1 MKDDVKKLLAEHR
14 DEILPDARVK
24 EKVRRDL
31 GLSSVTE
38 SRMAYARGGE
48 HALTDGRKAAAALIA
63 VLLVAAIFL
72 CIFLPIWLQRG
83 GAPTPGGDIGVFG
96 DADSFY
102 AYGAAS
108 VGAILSSGEGS
119 ASSSPH
125 AVTADAAVAA
135 AEVYPVAAADADA
148 AQVEILNKYLS
159 LVESLLGG
167 SGITGESVAPA
178 EGYKFGMR
186 VTRVDL
192 LGGHDS
198 YELYYNKKFL
208 GSETDG
214 DETEENYSITG
225 VLVTD
230 GGTYRVSG
238 TYQTESEED
247 GRESELFFR
256 AYTGDGTDSY
266 IEFRQSQESEHDD
279 GDPET
284 GAEYVYTVVTD
295 GVCRERTVVKYE
307 GEADETELS
316 MVIDRYDADDSCIS
330 REQLLFEDETE
341 DGARVILVRGTLDGE
356 AVAFRIYVRG
366 DGYDYVFSDG
376 THIPGDRYDD
386 DDDDDDDDDWDD

>member
-48 HALTDGRKAAAALIA
+48 HALTDGRKVAVALIA

-178 EGYKFGMR
+178 EGYEFGMR

-230 GGTYRVSG
+230 GGTYRVRG

-247 GRESELFFR
+247 ERESELFFR
-256 AYTGDGTDSY
+256 AYTGDGADSY

-284 GAEYVYTVVTD
+284 EAEYVYTVVTD
-295 GVCRERTVVKYE
+295 GVRRERTVVEYE

-316 MVIDRYDADDSCIS
+316 MVIDRYDANGSRIS
-330 REQLLFEDETE
+330 REQLFFEDETE

-386 DDDDDDDDDWDD
+386 DDDDDDDDD

>member
-48 HALTDGRKAAAALIA
+48 HALTDGRKVAAALIA

-178 EGYKFGMR
+178 EEYEFGMR

-256 AYTGDGTDSY
+256 AYTDDGADSY
-266 IEFRQSQESEHDD
+266 IEFKQSQESEHDD

-284 GAEYVYTVVTD
+284 EAVYTVVTD
-295 GVCRERTVVKYE
+295 GVRERTAVEYE

-316 MVIDRYDADDSCIS
+316 MVIERYDADGSRIS
-330 REQLLFEDETE
+330 REQLFFEDETE

>member
-14 DEILPDARVK
+14 DEILPDTRVK

-48 HALTDGRKAAAALIA
+48 HALTDGRKVAVALIA

-83 GAPTPGGDIGVFG
+83 AAPTPGGDIGVFG

-119 ASSSPH
+119 AASSPH

-135 AEVYPVAAADADA
+135 AEVYSVAAADADA

-178 EGYKFGMR
+178 EGYEFGMR

-198 YELYYNKKFL
+198 YELYYNKIFL

-284 GAEYVYTVVTD
+284 EAEYVYTVVTD
-295 GVCRERTVVKYE
+295 GVRRERTVVEYE

-316 MVIDRYDADDSCIS
+316 MVIDRYDADGSRIS
-330 REQLLFEDETE
+330 REQLFFEDETE
-341 DGARVILVRGTLDGE
+341 DGARVIVVRGTLDGE

-386 DDDDDDDDDWDD
+386 DDDDDDDDWDD

>member
-48 HALTDGRKAAAALIA
+48 HALTDGRKAAVALIA

-135 AEVYPVAAADADA
+135 AEVYPVAAADA

-178 EGYKFGMR
+178 EGYGFGMR

-198 YELYYNKKFL
+198 YELYYNKIFL

-256 AYTGDGTDSY
+256 AYTGDGADSY

-284 GAEYVYTVVTD
+284 EAEYVYTVVTD
-295 GVCRERTVVKYE
+295 GVPREMTVVEYE

-316 MVIDRYDADDSCIS
+316 MVIERYDADGSIS
-330 REQLLFEDETE
+330 REQLFFEDETE
-341 DGARVILVRGTLDGE
+341 DGARVIVVRGTLDGE
-356 AVAFRIYVRG
+356 AVAFRIYVCG

-386 DDDDDDDDDWDD
+386 DDDDDDDWDD

>member
-48 HALTDGRKAAAALIA
+48 HALTDGRKAAVALIA

-125 AVTADAAVAA
+125 AVKADAAVAA

-167 SGITGESVAPA
+167 SGITGESIAPA
-178 EGYKFGMR
+178 EGYEFGMR

-247 GRESELFFR
+247 GRESELSFR
-256 AYTGDGTDSY
+256 AYTGDGADSY
-266 IEFRQSQESEHDD
+266 IEFGQSQESEHDD
-279 GDPET
+279 GGPET
-284 GAEYVYTVVTD
+284 EAEYVYTVVTD
-295 GVCRERTVVKYE
+295 GVRERTVVEYE
-307 GEADETELS
+307 GEEDETELS
-316 MVIDRYDADDSCIS
+316 MVIERYDADGSRIS
-330 REQLLFEDETE
+330 REQLFFEDETE
-341 DGARVILVRGTLDGE
+341 DGARVIVVRGTLDGE

>member
-48 HALTDGRKAAAALIA
+48 HALTDGRKAAVALIA

-135 AEVYPVAAADADA
+135 AEVYPVAAADA

-178 EGYKFGMR
+178 EGYEFGMR

-198 YELYYNKKFL
+198 YELYYKKISL

-256 AYTGDGTDSY
+256 AYTGDGADSY

-284 GAEYVYTVVTD
+284 EAEYVYTVVTD
-295 GVCRERTVVKYE
+295 GVPRERTVVEYE

-316 MVIDRYDADDSCIS
+316 MVIDRYDADGSRIS
-330 REQLLFEDETE
+330 REQLFFEDETE
-341 DGARVILVRGTLDGE
+341 DGARVIVVRGTLDGE

-386 DDDDDDDDDWDD
+386 DDDDDDDWDD

>member
-14 DEILPDARVK
+14 DEILPDTRVK

-48 HALTDGRKAAAALIA
+48 HALTDGRKVAVALIA

-119 ASSSPH
+119 ASPSPH

-178 EGYKFGMR
+178 EGYEFGMR

-198 YELYYNKKFL
+198 YELYYKKISL

-256 AYTGDGTDSY
+256 AYTGDGADSY

-284 GAEYVYTVVTD
+284 EAEYVYTVVTD
-295 GVCRERTVVKYE
+295 GVRRERTVVEYE

-316 MVIDRYDADDSCIS
+316 MVIDRYDADGSRIS
-330 REQLLFEDETE
+330 REQLFFEDETE
-341 DGARVILVRGTLDGE
+341 DGARVIVVRGTLDGE

-386 DDDDDDDDDWDD
+386 DDDDDDDDWDD

>member
-48 HALTDGRKAAAALIA
+48 HALTDGRKVAVALIA

-178 EGYKFGMR
+178 EGYEFGMR

-198 YELYYNKKFL
+198 YELYYNKRFL

-230 GGTYRVSG
+230 GGTYRVRG

-256 AYTGDGTDSY
+256 AYTGDGADSY

-279 GDPET
+279 DPET
-284 GAEYVYTVVTD
+284 EAEYVYTVVTD
-295 GVCRERTVVKYE
+295 GVRRERTVVEYE

-316 MVIDRYDADDSCIS
+316 MVIDRYDADGSRIS
-330 REQLLFEDETE
+330 REQLFFEDETE
-341 DGARVILVRGTLDGE
+341 DGVRVILVRGTLDGE
-356 AVAFRIYVRG
+356 AVVFRIYVRG

>member
-48 HALTDGRKAAAALIA
+48 HALTDGRKAAVALIA

-119 ASSSPH
+119 VSSSPH

-178 EGYKFGMR
+178 EGYEFGMR

-256 AYTGDGTDSY
+256 AYTGDGADSY

-284 GAEYVYTVVTD
+284 EAEYVYTVVTD
-295 GVCRERTVVKYE
+295 GVRRERTVVEYE
-307 GEADETELS
+307 GETDETELS
-316 MVIDRYDADDSCIS
+316 MVIDRYDADGSRIS

-341 DGARVILVRGTLDGE
+341 DGARVIVVRGTLDGE

-386 DDDDDDDDDWDD
+386 DDDDDDDWDD

>member
-48 HALTDGRKAAAALIA
+48 HALTDGRKVAVALIA

-178 EGYKFGMR
+178 EGYEFGMR

-198 YELYYNKKFL
+198 YELYYKKIFL

-247 GRESELFFR
+247 GRESELSFR
-256 AYTGDGTDSY
+256 AYTGDGADSY
-266 IEFRQSQESEHDD
+266 IEFKQSQESERDD

-284 GAEYVYTVVTD
+284 EAEYVYIVVTD
-295 GVCRERTVVKYE
+295 GVRERTVVKYE

-316 MVIDRYDADDSCIS
+316 MVIDRYDADGSSIS
-330 REQLLFEDETE
+330 REQLFFEDETE

-386 DDDDDDDDDWDD
+386 DDDDDDDWDD

>member
-48 HALTDGRKAAAALIA
+48 HALTDGRKAAVALIA

-178 EGYKFGMR
+178 EGYEFGMR

-198 YELYYNKKFL
+198 YELYYKKISL

-256 AYTGDGTDSY
+256 AYTGDGADSY

-284 GAEYVYTVVTD
+284 EAEYVYTVVTD
-295 GVCRERTVVKYE
+295 GVRRERTVVEYE
-307 GEADETELS
+307 GETDETELS
-316 MVIDRYDADDSCIS
+316 MVIDRYDADGSRIS
-330 REQLLFEDETE
+330 REQLFFEDETE
-341 DGARVILVRGTLDGE
+341 DGARVIVVRGTLDGE

-386 DDDDDDDDDWDD
+386 DDDDDDDWDD

>member
-48 HALTDGRKAAAALIA
+48 HALTDGRKAAVALIA

-135 AEVYPVAAADADA
+135 AEVYPVAAADA

-167 SGITGESVAPA
+167 SGITGESIAPA
-178 EGYKFGMR
+178 EGYEFGMR

-198 YELYYNKKFL
+198 YELYYKKIFL

-256 AYTGDGTDSY
+256 AYTGDGADSY

-284 GAEYVYTVVTD
+284 EAEYVYTVVTD
-295 GVCRERTVVKYE
+295 GVRRERTVVEYE
-307 GEADETELS
+307 GETDETELS
-316 MVIDRYDADDSCIS
+316 MVIDRYDADGSRIS
-330 REQLLFEDETE
+330 REQLFFEDETE
-341 DGARVILVRGTLDGE
+341 DGARVIVVRGTLDGE

-386 DDDDDDDDDWDD
+386 DDDDDDDWDD

>member
-48 HALTDGRKAAAALIA
+48 HALTDGRKAAVALIA

-96 DADSFY
+96 NADSFY

-178 EGYKFGMR
+178 EGYEFGMR

-198 YELYYNKKFL
+198 YELYYNKRFL

-284 GAEYVYTVVTD
+284 EAEYVYTVVTD
-295 GVCRERTVVKYE
+295 GVRRERTVVENE

-316 MVIDRYDADDSCIS
+316 MVIDRYDADGSRIS
-330 REQLLFEDETE
+330 REQLFFEDETE
-341 DGARVILVRGTLDGE
+341 DGARVIVVRGRLDGE
-356 AVAFRIYVRG
+356 AAAFRISARG

>member
-48 HALTDGRKAAAALIA
+48 HALTDGRKAAVALIA

-178 EGYKFGMR
+178 EGYEFGMR

-198 YELYYNKKFL
+198 YELYYKKIFL

-256 AYTGDGTDSY
+256 AYTGDGADSY
-266 IEFRQSQESEHDD
+266 IEFGQSQESEHDD

-284 GAEYVYTVVTD
+284 EAEYVYTVVTD
-295 GVCRERTVVKYE
+295 GVRERTVVEYE
-307 GEADETELS
+307 GEEDETELS
-316 MVIDRYDADDSCIS
+316 MVIERYDADGSRIS
-330 REQLLFEDETE
+330 REQLFFEDETE
-341 DGARVILVRGTLDGE
+341 DGARVIVVRGTLDGE

-386 DDDDDDDDDWDD
+386 DDDDDDDWDD

>member
-48 HALTDGRKAAAALIA
+48 HALTDGRKAAVALIA

-119 ASSSPH
+119 ASPSPH

-135 AEVYPVAAADADA
+135 AEVYSVAAADADA

-178 EGYKFGMR
+178 EGYEFGMR

-198 YELYYNKKFL
+198 YELYYNKRFL

-256 AYTGDGTDSY
+256 AYTGDGADSY

-284 GAEYVYTVVTD
+284 EAEYVYTVVTD
-295 GVCRERTVVKYE
+295 GVRRERTVVEYE

-316 MVIDRYDADDSCIS
+316 MVIDRYDADGSRIS
-330 REQLLFEDETE
+330 REQLFFEDETE
-341 DGARVILVRGTLDGE
+341 DGARVIVVRGTLDGE

-386 DDDDDDDDDWDD
+386 DDNDDDDWDD

>member
-178 EGYKFGMR
+178 EEYEFGMR

-198 YELYYNKKFL
+198 YELYYNKRFL

-230 GGTYRVSG
+230 GGTYRVRG

-247 GRESELFFR
+247 ERESELFFR
-256 AYTGDGTDSY
+256 AYTGDGADSY

-284 GAEYVYTVVTD
+284 EAEYVYTVVTD
-295 GVCRERTVVKYE
+295 GVRRERTVVEYE
-307 GEADETELS
+307 GETDETELS
-316 MVIDRYDADDSCIS
+316 MVIDRYDADGSRIS
-330 REQLLFEDETE
+330 REQLFFEDETE
-341 DGARVILVRGTLDGE
+341 DGARVIVVRGTLDGE

-386 DDDDDDDDDWDD
+386 DDDDDDDGDWDD

>member
-48 HALTDGRKAAAALIA
+48 HALTDGRKVAAALIA

-167 SGITGESVAPA
+167 SGITGESIAPA
-178 EGYKFGMR
+178 EGYEFGMR

-198 YELYYNKKFL
+198 YELYYKKISL

-247 GRESELFFR
+247 GRESELSFR
-256 AYTGDGTDSY
+256 AYTGDGADSY

-284 GAEYVYTVVTD
+284 EAEYVYTVVTD
-295 GVCRERTVVKYE
+295 GVRRERTVVEYE
-307 GEADETELS
+307 GETDETELS
-316 MVIDRYDADDSCIS
+316 MVIDRYDADGSRIS
-330 REQLLFEDETE
+330 REQLFFEDETE

-386 DDDDDDDDDWDD
+386 DDDDDDDWDD

>member
-48 HALTDGRKAAAALIA
+48 HALADGRKAAVALIA

-178 EGYKFGMR
+178 EEYEFGMR

-247 GRESELFFR
+247 ERESELFFR
-256 AYTGDGTDSY
+256 AYTGDGADSY

-284 GAEYVYTVVTD
+284 EAEYVYTVVTD
-295 GVCRERTVVKYE
+295 GVPRERTVVEYE

-316 MVIDRYDADDSCIS
+316 MVIERYDADGSIS
-330 REQLLFEDETE
+330 REQLFFEDETE
-341 DGARVILVRGTLDGE
+341 DGARVIVVRGTLDGE

-386 DDDDDDDDDWDD
+386 DDDDDWDD

>member
-48 HALTDGRKAAAALIA
+48 HALTDGRKAAVALIA

-125 AVTADAAVAA
+125 AVTADATVAA

-178 EGYKFGMR
+178 EGYEFGMR

-198 YELYYNKKFL
+198 YELYYKKISL

-256 AYTGDGTDSY
+256 AYTGDGADSY

-284 GAEYVYTVVTD
+284 EAEYVYTVVTD
-295 GVCRERTVVKYE
+295 GVRRERTVVEYE

-316 MVIDRYDADDSCIS
+316 MVIDRYDADGSRIS
-330 REQLLFEDETE
+330 REQLFFEDETE
-341 DGARVILVRGTLDGE
+341 DGARVIVVRGTLDGE

-386 DDDDDDDDDWDD
+386 DDDDNDDWDD

>member
-48 HALTDGRKAAAALIA
+48 HALTDGRKAAVALIA

-96 DADSFY
+96 NADSFY

-178 EGYKFGMR
+178 EGYEFGMR

-198 YELYYNKKFL
+198 YELYYNKRFL

-284 GAEYVYTVVTD
+284 EAEYVYTVVTD
-295 GVCRERTVVKYE
+295 GVRRERTVVEYE

-316 MVIDRYDADDSCIS
+316 MVIDRYDADGSRIS
-330 REQLLFEDETE
+330 REQLFFEDETE
-341 DGARVILVRGTLDGE
+341 DGARVIVVRGTLDGE
-356 AVAFRIYVRG
+356 AVASLIYVSG
-366 DGYDYVFSDG
+366 VGYDYVFSDG

>member
-48 HALTDGRKAAAALIA
+48 HALTDGRKAAVALIA

-135 AEVYPVAAADADA
+135 AEVYSVAAADADA

-178 EGYKFGMR
+178 EGYGFGMR

-198 YELYYNKKFL
+198 YELYYNKIFL

-284 GAEYVYTVVTD
+284 EAEYVYTVVTD
-295 GVCRERTVVKYE
+295 GVPREMTVVEYE

-316 MVIDRYDADDSCIS
+316 MVIDRYDADGSRIS
-330 REQLLFEDETE
+330 REQLFFEDETE
-341 DGARVILVRGTLDGE
+341 DGARVIVVRGTLDGE

-386 DDDDDDDDDWDD
+386 DDDDDDDWDD

>member
-48 HALTDGRKAAAALIA
+48 HALTDGRKAAVALIA

-135 AEVYPVAAADADA
+135 AGVYPVAAADA

-178 EGYKFGMR
+178 EGYGFGMR

-198 YELYYNKKFL
+198 YELYYNKIFL

-230 GGTYRVSG
+230 GGTYRVRG

-247 GRESELFFR
+247 GRESKLFFR
-256 AYTGDGTDSY
+256 AYTGDGEDSY

-284 GAEYVYTVVTD
+284 EAEYVYTVVTD
-295 GVCRERTVVKYE
+295 GVRRERTVVEYE

-316 MVIDRYDADDSCIS
+316 MVIDRYDADGSRIS
-330 REQLLFEDETE
+330 REQLFFEDETE

-386 DDDDDDDDDWDD
+386 DDDDDDDWDD

>member
-48 HALTDGRKAAAALIA
+48 HALTDGRKAAVALIA

-167 SGITGESVAPA
+167 SGITGESIAPA
-178 EGYKFGMR
+178 EGYEFGMR

-198 YELYYNKKFL
+198 YELYYKKKFL

-256 AYTGDGTDSY
+256 AYTGDGADSY
-266 IEFRQSQESEHDD
+266 IEFKQSQESEHDD

-284 GAEYVYTVVTD
+284 EAEYTVVTD
-295 GVCRERTVVKYE
+295 GVPREMTVVEYE

-316 MVIDRYDADDSCIS
+316 MVIERYDADGSRIS
-330 REQLLFEDETE
+330 REQLFFEDETE
-341 DGARVILVRGTLDGE
+341 DGARVIVVRGTLDGE

-386 DDDDDDDDDWDD
+386 DDDDDDDWDD

>member
-48 HALTDGRKAAAALIA
+48 HALTDGRKVAVALIA

-135 AEVYPVAAADADA
+135 AEVYPVAAADA

-178 EGYKFGMR
+178 EGYEFGMR

-256 AYTGDGTDSY
+256 AYTGDGADSY

-284 GAEYVYTVVTD
+284 EAEYVYTVVTD
-295 GVCRERTVVKYE
+295 GVRRERTVVEYE

-316 MVIDRYDADDSCIS
+316 MVIDRYDADGSRIS
-330 REQLLFEDETE
+330 REQLFFEDETE
-341 DGARVILVRGTLDGE
+341 DGARVIVVRGTLGGE

-386 DDDDDDDDDWDD
+386 DDDDDDWDD

>member
-48 HALTDGRKAAAALIA
+48 HALTDGRKAAVALIA

-119 ASSSPH
+119 AASSPH

-178 EGYKFGMR
+178 EGYGFGMR

-198 YELYYNKKFL
+198 YELYYNKIFL

-256 AYTGDGTDSY
+256 AYTGDGADSY
-266 IEFRQSQESEHDD
+266 IEFKQSQESEHDD

-284 GAEYVYTVVTD
+284 EAEYVYTVVTD
-295 GVCRERTVVKYE
+295 GVRRERTVVEYE

-316 MVIDRYDADDSCIS
+316 MVIDRYDADGSRIS
-330 REQLLFEDETE
+330 REQLFFEDETE
-341 DGARVILVRGTLDGE
+341 DGARVIVVRGTLDGE

-386 DDDDDDDDDWDD
+386 DDDDDWDD

>member
-48 HALTDGRKAAAALIA
+48 HALTDGRKVAVALIA

-125 AVTADAAVAA
+125 AVKADAAVAA

-167 SGITGESVAPA
+167 SGITGESIAPA
-178 EGYKFGMR
+178 EGYEFGMR

-247 GRESELFFR
+247 GRESELSFR
-256 AYTGDGTDSY
+256 AYTGDGADSY
-266 IEFRQSQESEHDD
+266 IEFGQSQESEHDD
-279 GDPET
+279 GGPET
-284 GAEYVYTVVTD
+284 EAEYVYTVVTD
-295 GVCRERTVVKYE
+295 GVRRERTVVEYE
-307 GEADETELS
+307 GEEDETELS
-316 MVIDRYDADDSCIS
+316 MVIERYDADGSRIS
-330 REQLLFEDETE
+330 REQLFFEDETE
-341 DGARVILVRGTLDGE
+341 DGARVIVVRGTLDGE

>member
-48 HALTDGRKAAAALIA
+48 HALTDGRKVAVALIA

-178 EGYKFGMR
+178 EGYGFGMR

-198 YELYYNKKFL
+198 YELYYNKIFL

-256 AYTGDGTDSY
+256 AYTGDGADSY
-266 IEFRQSQESEHDD
+266 IEFRQSQESERDD

-284 GAEYVYTVVTD
+284 EAEYVYTVVTD
-295 GVCRERTVVKYE
+295 GVRRERTVVEYE
-307 GEADETELS
+307 GETDETELS
-316 MVIDRYDADDSCIS
+316 MVIDRYDADGSRIS
-330 REQLLFEDETE
+330 REQLFFEDETE
-341 DGARVILVRGTLDGE
+341 DGARVIVVRGTLDGE

-386 DDDDDDDDDWDD
+386 DDDDDDDDWDD

>member
-31 GLSSVTE
+31 GFSSVTE

-48 HALTDGRKAAAALIA
+48 HALTDGRKAAVALIA

-119 ASSSPH
+119 ASPSPH

-178 EGYKFGMR
+178 EGYEFGMR

-198 YELYYNKKFL
+198 YELYFNKIFL

-256 AYTGDGTDSY
+256 AYTGDGADSY

-284 GAEYVYTVVTD
+284 EAEYVYTVVTD
-295 GVCRERTVVKYE
+295 GVRRERTVVEYE
-307 GEADETELS
+307 GEADETELY
-316 MVIDRYDADDSCIS
+316 MVIDRYDADGSRIS
-330 REQLLFEDETE
+330 REQLFFEDETE
-341 DGARVILVRGTLDGE
+341 DGARVIVVRGTLDGE

-386 DDDDDDDDDWDD
+386 DDDDDDDWDD

>member
-48 HALTDGRKAAAALIA
+48 HALTDGRKAAVALIA

-178 EGYKFGMR
+178 EGYEFGMR

-198 YELYYNKKFL
+198 YELYYNKRFL

-230 GGTYRVSG
+230 GGTYRVRG

-256 AYTGDGTDSY
+256 AYTGDGADSY

-279 GDPET
+279 DPET
-284 GAEYVYTVVTD
+284 EAEYVYTVVTD
-295 GVCRERTVVKYE
+295 GVRRERTVVEYE

-316 MVIDRYDADDSCIS
+316 MVIDRYDADGSRIS
-330 REQLLFEDETE
+330 REQLFFEDETE
-341 DGARVILVRGTLDGE
+341 DGARVIVVRGTLDGE

-386 DDDDDDDDDWDD
+386 DDDDDDDDWDD

>member
-48 HALTDGRKAAAALIA
+48 HALTDGRKAAVALIA

-135 AEVYPVAAADADA
+135 AEVYPVAAADA

-178 EGYKFGMR
+178 EGYEFGMR

-198 YELYYNKKFL
+198 YELYYNKIFL

-214 DETEENYSITG
+214 DETEENYSIAG

-247 GRESELFFR
+247 ERESELFFR
-256 AYTGDGTDSY
+256 AYTGDGADSY

-284 GAEYVYTVVTD
+284 EAEYVYTVVTD
-295 GVCRERTVVKYE
+295 GVRRERTVVEYE

-316 MVIDRYDADDSCIS
+316 MAIDRYDADGSRIS
-330 REQLLFEDETE
+330 REQLFFEDETE

-386 DDDDDDDDDWDD
+386 DDDEDDDWDD

>member
-48 HALTDGRKAAAALIA
+48 HALTDGRKVAVALIA

-119 ASSSPH
+119 AASSPH

-135 AEVYPVAAADADA
+135 AEVYSVAAADADA

-178 EGYKFGMR
+178 EGYEFGMR

-284 GAEYVYTVVTD
+284 EAEYVYTVVTD
-295 GVCRERTVVKYE
+295 GVRRERTVVEYE

-316 MVIDRYDADDSCIS
+316 MVIDRYDADGSRIS

-341 DGARVILVRGTLDGE
+341 DGARVIVVRGTLDGE

-386 DDDDDDDDDWDD
+386 DDDDDDDWDD

>member
-48 HALTDGRKAAAALIA
+48 HALTDGRKVAVALIA

-135 AEVYPVAAADADA
+135 AEVYPVAAADA

-178 EGYKFGMR
+178 KGYEFGMR

-198 YELYYNKKFL
+198 YELYYNKIFL

-247 GRESELFFR
+247 GRESELSFR
-256 AYTGDGTDSY
+256 AYTGDGADSY

-284 GAEYVYTVVTD
+284 EAEYVYTVVTD
-295 GVCRERTVVKYE
+295 GVRRERTVVEYE
-307 GEADETELS
+307 GETDETELS
-316 MVIDRYDADDSCIS
+316 MVIDRYDADGSRIS
-330 REQLLFEDETE
+330 REQLFFEDETE
-341 DGARVILVRGTLDGE
+341 DGARVIVVRGTLDGE

-386 DDDDDDDDDWDD
+386 DDDDDDDWDD

>member
-48 HALTDGRKAAAALIA
+48 HALTDGRKVAVALIA

-125 AVTADAAVAA
+125 AVKADAAVAA

-167 SGITGESVAPA
+167 SGITGESIAPA
-178 EGYKFGMR
+178 EGYEFGMR

-247 GRESELFFR
+247 GRESELSFR
-256 AYTGDGTDSY
+256 AYTGDGADSY
-266 IEFRQSQESEHDD
+266 IEFGQSQESEHDD
-279 GDPET
+279 GGPET
-284 GAEYVYTVVTD
+284 EAEYVYTVVTD
-295 GVCRERTVVKYE
+295 GVRERTVVEYE
-307 GEADETELS
+307 GEEDETELS
-316 MVIDRYDADDSCIS
+316 MVIERYDADGSRIS
-330 REQLLFEDETE
+330 REQLFFEDETE
-341 DGARVILVRGTLDGE
+341 DGARVIVVRGTLDGE

>member
-48 HALTDGRKAAAALIA
+48 HALTDGRKAAVALIA

-135 AEVYPVAAADADA
+135 AEVYPVAAADA

-178 EGYKFGMR
+178 EGYGFGMR

-198 YELYYNKKFL
+198 YELYYNKIFL

-256 AYTGDGTDSY
+256 AYTGDGADSY

-284 GAEYVYTVVTD
+284 EAEYVYTVVTD
-295 GVCRERTVVKYE
+295 GVRRERTVVEYE

-316 MVIDRYDADDSCIS
+316 MVIDRYDADGSRIS
-330 REQLLFEDETE
+330 REQLFFEAETE

-386 DDDDDDDDDWDD
+386 DDDDDDDWDD

>member
-48 HALTDGRKAAAALIA
+48 HALTDGRKVAVALIA

-178 EGYKFGMR
+178 EGYEFGMR

-198 YELYYNKKFL
+198 YELYYNKIFL

-256 AYTGDGTDSY
+256 AYTGDGADSY
-266 IEFRQSQESEHDD
+266 IEFGQSQESEHDD

-284 GAEYVYTVVTD
+284 EAGDVYTVGTE
-295 GVCRERTVVKYE
+295 GVRRERTVVEYE

-316 MVIDRYDADDSCIS
+316 MVIDRYDADGSRIS
-330 REQLLFEDETE
+330 REQLFFEDETE

-386 DDDDDDDDDWDD
+386 DDDDDDDDWDD

>member
-48 HALTDGRKAAAALIA
+48 HALTDGRKVAVALIA

-83 GAPTPGGDIGVFG
+83 AAPTPGGDIGVFG

-135 AEVYPVAAADADA
+135 AEVYPVAAADA

-178 EGYKFGMR
+178 EGYEFGMR

-198 YELYYNKKFL
+198 YELYYKKISL

-230 GGTYRVSG
+230 GGTYRVRG

-256 AYTGDGTDSY
+256 AYTGDGADSY

-284 GAEYVYTVVTD
+284 EVEYVYTVVTD
-295 GVCRERTVVKYE
+295 GVRRERTVVEYE

-316 MVIDRYDADDSCIS
+316 MVIDRYDADGSRIS
-330 REQLLFEDETE
+330 REQLFFEDETE
-341 DGARVILVRGTLDGE
+341 DGARVIVVRGTLDGE

>member
-48 HALTDGRKAAAALIA
+48 HALTDGRKAAVALIA

-135 AEVYPVAAADADA
+135 AGVYPVAAADA

-159 LVESLLGG
+159 LVESMLGG
-167 SGITGESVAPA
+167 NGITGESVAPA
-178 EGYKFGMR
+178 EGYEFGMR

-198 YELYYNKKFL
+198 YELYYNKIFL

-256 AYTGDGTDSY
+256 AYTGDGADSY
-266 IEFRQSQESEHDD
+266 IEFRQSQESGHDD

-284 GAEYVYTVVTD
+284 EAEYVYTVVTD
-295 GVCRERTVVKYE
+295 GVRRERTVVEYE

-316 MVIDRYDADDSCIS
+316 MVIDRYDADGSRIS
-330 REQLLFEDETE
+330 REQLFFEDETE
-341 DGARVILVRGTLDGE
+341 DGARVIVVRGTLDGE

-386 DDDDDDDDDWDD
+386 DDDDDDWDD

>member
-48 HALTDGRKAAAALIA
+48 HALTDGRKAAVALIA

-135 AEVYPVAAADADA
+135 AEVYSVAAADADA

-178 EGYKFGMR
+178 EGYGFGMR

-198 YELYYNKKFL
+198 YELYYNKRFL

-256 AYTGDGTDSY
+256 AYTGDGADSY
-266 IEFRQSQESEHDD
+266 IEFGQSQESEHDD
-279 GDPET
+279 GDPKKE
-284 GAEYVYTVVTD
+284 AEYVYTVVTD
-295 GVCRERTVVKYE
+295 GVRERTAVEYE

-316 MVIDRYDADDSCIS
+316 MVIERYDADGSRIS
-330 REQLLFEDETE
+330 HEQLFFEDETE

>member
-48 HALTDGRKAAAALIA
+48 HALTDGRKVAVALIA

-178 EGYKFGMR
+178 EGYEFGMR

-198 YELYYNKKFL
+198 YELYYNKIFL

-256 AYTGDGTDSY
+256 AYTGDGADSY
-266 IEFRQSQESEHDD
+266 IEFGQSQESGHDD

-284 GAEYVYTVVTD
+284 EAEYVYTVVTD
-295 GVCRERTVVKYE
+295 GVRRERTVVEYE

-316 MVIDRYDADDSCIS
+316 MVIDRYDADGSCIS
-330 REQLLFEDETE
+330 REQLFFEDETE
-341 DGARVILVRGTLDGE
+341 DGARVIVVRGTLGGE

-386 DDDDDDDDDWDD
+386 DDDDDDWDD

>member
-48 HALTDGRKAAAALIA
+48 HALTDGRKVAVALIA

-135 AEVYPVAAADADA
+135 AEVYSVAAADADA

-178 EGYKFGMR
+178 EGYEFGMR

-198 YELYYNKKFL
+198 YELYYKKISL

-247 GRESELFFR
+247 ERESELFFR
-256 AYTGDGTDSY
+256 AYTGDGADSY

-284 GAEYVYTVVTD
+284 EAEYVYTVVTD
-295 GVCRERTVVKYE
+295 GVRRERTVVEYE

-316 MVIDRYDADDSCIS
+316 MVIDRYDADGSRIS
-330 REQLLFEDETE
+330 REQLFFEDETE
-341 DGARVILVRGTLDGE
+341 DGARVIVVRGTLDGE

-386 DDDDDDDDDWDD
+386 DDDDNDDWDD